1 MATRLYKCPTV
12 YLEPYVMNSQEVFAR
27 IQAGDYDGTRNING
41 KEQPSIFREYTDSV
55 VEGLLEYYKA
65 RK

>member
-1 MATRLYKCPTV
+1 MATRLYKYPTV

-55 VEGLLEYYKA
+55 VEGLLDYTKA